1 MGEEDSVFDVA
12 RKTIY
17 WTLIIFVITM
27 IILAFWFTIGNFR
40 SKATY
45 LPLTTKAELL
55 SQRFINSP
63 DCFAYVDTEMGK
75 VYGSTIDL
83 IKFTVEGI
91 NLCYKED
98 VFRGMNFQFTL
109 ETVGGQ
115 KTIVKTEDWYTKP
128 DLTLPP
134 KAVRVI
140 TGPSAEMEGK
150 LTITVQENI

>member
-27 IILAFWFTIGNFR
+27 VILAFWFTIGNFR

-63 DCFAYVDTEMGK
+63 DCFAYLDTETGQ
-75 VYGSTIDL
+75 VLGSTIDVT
-83 IKFTVEGI
+83 KFIEERI
-91 NLCYKED
+91 NSCYQED
-98 VFRGMNFQFTL
+98 VFKGMNFQFTL
-109 ETVGGQ
+109 ETIGGQ

-134 KAVRVI
+134 KAVRII

-150 LTITVQENI
+150 LTITVQEKI

>member
-27 IILAFWFTIGNFR
+27 VILAFWFTVGNFR

-45 LPLTTKAELL
+45 LPLITKAELL

-63 DCFAYVDTEMGK
+63 DCFAYVDIKTGQ
-75 VYGSTIDL
+75 VLGSTIDI
-83 IKFTVEGI
+83 IKFTEERI
-91 NLCYKED
+91 NACYQED
-98 VFRGMNFQFTL
+98 VFKGMNFQLTL
-109 ETVGGQ
+109 ETAGGQ
-115 KTIVKTEDWYTKP
+115 KTIVKTGDWYTKP

-134 KAVRVI
+134 KAVRII
-140 TGPSAEMEGK
+140 TGPSAEMKGK
-150 LTITVQENI
+150 LTITIQEKI